1 GGAAAAPRANRT
13 LFLGNLDITV
23 SETDLR
29 RAFDRFG
36 VITEV
41 DIKRPG
47 RGQTSTYGFLKFE
60 NLDMAHRAKLAMSGK
75 VLLRNPIKIG
85 YGKALVFSVP
95 NPAYSST
102 QPLQRVPGAMGY
114 SLSQPCHYF

>member
-1 GGAAAAPRANRT
+1 GGAGARANRT

-23 SETDLR
+23 SESDLR

-85 YGKALVFSVP
+85 YGKALLFC
-95 NPAYSST
+95 
-102 QPLQRVPGAMGY
+102 
-114 SLSQPCHYF
+114 SQPYLLLHAAPPACARCYGIPP